1 MDISECSSFF
11 PISVF
16 YFFLSFFHFFLYTR
30 QSTTHHIDLQWT
42 ERRIA
47 YASMLFLCTH
57 TCTSRTFTWNASY
70 TYNVGVAHNSKCC
83 SVVAVT
89 ADCYVHTQ
97 RLWRKPNNAPEYP
110 IAYIQ
115 PCVVC
120 IFIEWIDTPYTRS
133 QLLCVFVES
142 NTRFHT
148 SAWKSTVKQTVWT
161 TKQRKH
167 TK

>member
-1 MDISECSSFF
+1 MANVRLQTQTQTQERGILFFNVVAAASHKTSFDIYGYIRVQFLFSHFC
-11 PISVF
+11 IL
-16 YFFLSFFHFFLYTR
+16 FLSFFLSFFLYTR

-70 TYNVGVAHNSKCC
+70 TYNVGVAHISKCC

-97 RLWRKPNNAPEYP
+97 RLWR
-110 IAYIQ
+110 
-115 PCVVC
+115 
-120 IFIEWIDTPYTRS
+120 
-133 QLLCVFVES
+133 
-142 NTRFHT
+142 
-148 SAWKSTVKQTVWT
+148 
-161 TKQRKH
+161 
-167 TK
+167 

>member
-1 MDISECSSFF
+1 MANVRLQTQTQTQERGILFFNVVAAASHKTSFDIYGYIRVQFLFSHFC
-11 PISVF
+11 IL
-16 YFFLSFFHFFLYTR
+16 FLSFFLSFFLYTR

-97 RLWRKPNNAPEYP
+97 RLWR
-110 IAYIQ
+110 
-115 PCVVC
+115 
-120 IFIEWIDTPYTRS
+120 
-133 QLLCVFVES
+133 
-142 NTRFHT
+142 
-148 SAWKSTVKQTVWT
+148 
-161 TKQRKH
+161 
-167 TK
+167 